1 MYVQSEKRNTGFD
14 MAKFK
19 FPLHLMTKLS
29 LLTRTNKLVVWENV
43 QNALRDALHKIPL
56 ITYTNGKT

>member
-1 MYVQSEKRNTGFD
+1 

-19 FPLHLMTKLS
+19 FPLYLTTKLS
-29 LLTRTNKLVVWENV
+29 LLYKNKQILVWENV